1 MENRQEVVR
10 EMTWESQVSDTAT
23 IQVRDN
29 QGLDQAS
36 GSSYL
41 NGVKKKKK
49 INKNEKLNEIKKRK
63 RIG

>member
-41 NGVKKKKK
+41 NGVKKKK
-49 INKNEKLNEIKKRK
+49 R
-63 RIG
+63 